1 MRLAGRSSIL
11 NVHNVDEISGRH
23 KSSRAVI
30 ETSIALAE
38 LVARIAETARL
49 GVDTEA
55 DSLHCYREKVCL
67 VQVGLPD
74 ADELV
79 DPLAELPS
87 NPNPDRSLFSLKLRQ
102 RFFVRR
108 KCANSLGTGAPGRT

>member
-1 MRLAGRSSIL
+1 M
-11 NVHNVDEISGRH
+11 
-23 KSSRAVI
+23 I

-49 GVDTEA
+49 GVATEA

-67 VQVGLPD
+67 VPDGLPD

-79 DPLAELPS
+79 DPLAELDLSPLLDALS
-87 NPNPDRSLFSLKLRQ
+87 RTEIVLHGALRAT
-102 RFFVRR
+102 
-108 KCANSLGTGAPGRT
+108 C